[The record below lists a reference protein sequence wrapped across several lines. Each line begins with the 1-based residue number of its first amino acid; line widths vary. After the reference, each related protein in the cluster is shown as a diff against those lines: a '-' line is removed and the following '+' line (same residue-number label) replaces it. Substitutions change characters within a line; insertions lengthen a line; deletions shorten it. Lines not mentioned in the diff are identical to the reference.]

1 MWWPG
6 IDRDIE
12 QLIGACAVCSVLRAA
27 PARAPPASWSQPPGP
42 WHRIHI
48 DYMFVAQRT
57 YLIVVDAF
65 SKWSYLFEYRTTVH
79 STTKE
84 TPAKLMF
91 GRELRSRL
99 DLIVP
104 PRGKTADAV
113 HSSQP
118 VQPVWRGEAVRL
130 DTVKCGVDNA
140 ETVEGAVPNH
150 QYPWLG
156 VLFYMLHGEL
166 GETRS
171 VTTVVLI
178 HTEFVIANSADIGP
192 MPKRSFRDKAR
203 VLLGE
208 GWEREGRRVRNY
220 VVHPE
225 YGETINSIAIVH
237 LRQPVRNHLDTLQKR
252 VLPVTEVPAA
262 MCREFYIEKSL
273 YEAKRRPSFVKC
285 TVSLAERAPCVWGA
299 GAALVTRDVWGRWQL
314 LGLSVYGPGCGAPA
328 RYLDMLRYYPWI
340 EDSLDKFQRITISE
354 INQHK
359 YVLRSGVAFGTLMR
373 FGECDNYEMQNLIYR
388 DYVRVTTDNNN
399 VKLTTYNMSI
409 FDTVQYT
416 CVVFELKHAS
426 ASAALSVRHF
436 CPRRIGGPACYAYKG
451 TRFDISVEM
460 TYTEACALDVRAYGL
475 HVNISLLDIEQWR
488 WEEGTYYED
497 FRLTPVEYR
506 GPSHMTQYGFEP
518 LDEKMWVPDYYYWS
532 TTPLSFDLQTYTPR
546 YTQTAD
552 GKR

>member
-1 MWWPG
+1 MV
-6 IDRDIE
+6 E
-12 QLIGACAVCSVLRAA
+12 VLTQQD
-27 PARAPPASWSQPPGP
+27 ASKS
-42 WHRIHI
+42 
-48 DYMFVAQRT
+48 
-57 YLIVVDAF
+57 LVVD
-65 SKWSYLFEYRTTVH
+65 Y
-79 STTKE
+79 
-84 TPAKLMF
+84 
-91 GRELRSRL
+91 
-99 DLIVP
+99 
-104 PRGKTADAV
+104 
-113 HSSQP
+113 
-118 VQPVWRGEAVRL
+118 
-130 DTVKCGVDNA
+130 
-140 ETVEGAVPNH
+140 
-150 QYPWLG
+150 
-156 VLFYMLHGEL
+156 GEL
-166 GETRS
+166 GDTRS

-220 VVHPE
+220 IVHPE

-237 LRQPVRNHLDTLQKR
+237 LRQPVRNLKIFKPVCPPPYQIRHPTFWVVKFDDNLETLQKC
-252 VLPVTEVPAA
+252 VLPVTEVSAA

-328 RYLDMLRYYPWI
+328 RFLDMLRYYPWI

-388 DYVRVTTDNNN
+388 DYVRLTTDNNN
-399 VKLTTYNMSI
+399 VKQTKYNMTI

-426 ASAALSVRHF
+426 ASAVLSVRHF
-436 CPRRIGGPACYAYKG
+436 CPRRTGGPSCYAYKG
-451 TRFDISVEM
+451 TRFDISVDVM
-460 TYTEACALDVRAYGL
+460 FTEACALDIRAYGL
-475 HVNISLLDIEQWR
+475 HVNISLLDIEQWK

-518 LDEKMWVPDYYYWS
+518 LDERMWVPDYDVWS
-532 TTPLSFDLQTYTPR
+532 TTQPSFDLSSSTATAR
-546 YTQTAD
+546 YTQMAD